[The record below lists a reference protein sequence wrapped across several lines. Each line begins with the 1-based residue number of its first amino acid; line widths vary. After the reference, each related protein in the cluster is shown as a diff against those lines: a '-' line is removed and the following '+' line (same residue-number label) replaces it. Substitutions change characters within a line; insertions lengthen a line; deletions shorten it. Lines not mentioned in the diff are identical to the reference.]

1 MSRESRRQSVQ
12 HVFFCDKPSDL
23 PALLNVGFTLIAP
36 MFLNGPFDTGSH
48 IPFLLARKH
57 DRFLDSERST
67 NSWLQLWS
75 ILTDAISGTV
85 FPLSSPLGVLMENST
100 KQKCLFKVILHLS
113 FKSSFT
119 ESIHS
124 LYPRCSIFSRCC
136 FNIWDLYYSFASTW
150 PWLLARLSLI
160 RFFKVQSIVKL
171 GNNSAKT
178 PKIVLC

>member
-1 MSRESRRQSVQ
+1 MSICTTC
-12 HVFFCDKPSDL
+12 FFCDKPSDP
-23 PALLNVGFTLIAP
+23 PALLNVGSTLIAP
-36 MFLNGPFDTGSH
+36 MFLNDPFDTGSH
-48 IPFLLARKH
+48 IPLLLARRH

-67 NSWLQLWS
+67 NSRLQLWS
-75 ILTDAISGTV
+75 ILTDGIGETV
-85 FPLSSPLGVLMENST
+85 FPLSSLSGVLMGNST
-100 KQKCLFKVILHLS
+100 KQKCLFKVILYLS

-124 LYPRCSIFSRCC
+124 LYPRCLIFSRCC

-160 RFFKVQSIVKL
+160 RFFKVQSIVNL
-171 GNNSAKT
+171 GNNSVKV